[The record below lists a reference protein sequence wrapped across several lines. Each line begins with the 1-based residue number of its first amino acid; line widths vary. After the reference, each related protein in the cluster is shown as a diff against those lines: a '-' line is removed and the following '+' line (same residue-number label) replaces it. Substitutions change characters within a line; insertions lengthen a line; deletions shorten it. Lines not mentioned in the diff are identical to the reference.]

1 MALGMSSSHAPDGR
15 AAAST
20 SAAGLGYGLLAYAS
34 WGLAPIFWK
43 ALARIPAGEL
53 VAHRTIWGLATFAG
67 LAFWRGHGPAMRAA
81 LRNPRTLRTL
91 MLSALLLS
99 SNWLIFIYATISGR
113 VIEASLGYFINPL
126 VNVLLGMLLLGER
139 LRRMQWLSV
148 GLASL
153 GVLALTVQTGG
164 LPWISL
170 FLGVSFAL
178 YAYLRKTVAVDA
190 LPGSTVETLCMMPL
204 AIGYLVWPGTSGHFG
219 QSDVTTQVLLLS
231 TGAITALPL
240 LWFTHAARRL
250 PLTTLGFL
258 QYLSPTTQF
267 LLAVLVYGE
276 SFTPAHQQGFSCI
289 WAGLLVFSVDTWSQA
304 RSRRQAVRAARAAT
318 AEAAAVATADAA
330 AAAAETAAVAAEA
343 VAAAETADATAETT
357 AAAQTAAVAANTSVD
372 TPREPSR

>member
-1 MALGMSSSHAPDGR
+1 MSSSHAPDER
-15 AAAST
+15 AAAGS

-43 ALARIPAGEL
+43 ALARLPPAEL

-81 LRNPRTLRTL
+81 LRNGRALRTL
-91 MLSALLLS
+91 MLTALLLS
-99 SNWLIFIYATISGR
+99 SNWLVFIYATISGR
-113 VIEASLGYFINPL
+113 VIEASLGYFVNPL
-126 VNVLLGMLLLGER
+126 LNVLLGMLLLGER
-139 LRRMQWLSV
+139 LRRMQWVAV

-153 GVLALTVQTGG
+153 GVLALTVHTGG

-170 FLGVSFAL
+170 FLGVSFSA

-204 AIGYLVWPGTSGHFG
+204 AVGYLVWPGVEGHFG
-219 QSDVTTQVLLLS
+219 QVDVTTQVLLLS

-250 PLTTLGFL
+250 PLATLGFL
-258 QYLSPTTQF
+258 QYLSPTAQF

-276 SFTPAHQQGFSCI
+276 SFTPAHQQGFACI
-289 WAGLLVFSVDTWSQA
+289 WAGLVVFSVDTWLQA
-304 RSRRQAVRAARAAT
+304 RTRRHALRAARAAT
-318 AEAAAVATADAA
+318 AKATANATADAAAAATEAAAVATADAA
-330 AAAAETAAVAAEA
+330 AAAAETAAVAAETS
-343 VAAAETADATAETT
+343 AETLIA
-357 AAAQTAAVAANTSVD
+357 